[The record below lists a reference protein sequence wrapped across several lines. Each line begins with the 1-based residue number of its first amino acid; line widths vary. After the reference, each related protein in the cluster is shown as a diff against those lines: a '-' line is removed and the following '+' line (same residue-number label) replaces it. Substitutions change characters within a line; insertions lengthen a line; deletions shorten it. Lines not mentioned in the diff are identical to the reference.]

1 MNKFLIAL
9 LVSLVFIPAIALAD
23 VNMQTNIST
32 TGNVNAE
39 TNINAPNVSI
49 AINGVTWNEYN
60 PNYIAENEQKWSK
73 DRTGI
78 TLGQFSV
85 ISRYFYN
92 PGELSSR
99 DFNLLTY
106 LVTLIHKVVDPDIVE
121 LQYQNEALRYMMKD
135 IYGDQYDKE
144 YCRAKCK
151 VAFKH
156 NLEYVMCNDV
166 KCHEEQPGTWYCDKP
181 LSADRW
187 VGVYRFYFR

>member
-78 TLGQFSV
+78 TLGQF
-85 ISRYFYN
+85 
-92 PGELSSR
+92 
-99 DFNLLTY
+99 
-106 LVTLIHKVVDPDIVE
+106 
-121 LQYQNEALRYMMKD
+121 
-135 IYGDQYDKE
+135 
-144 YCRAKCK
+144 
-151 VAFKH
+151 
-156 NLEYVMCNDV
+156 
-166 KCHEEQPGTWYCDKP
+166 
-181 LSADRW
+181 
-187 VGVYRFYFR
+187 

>member
-1 MNKFLIAL
+1 M
-9 LVSLVFIPAIALAD
+9 
-23 VNMQTNIST
+23 
-32 TGNVNAE
+32 
-39 TNINAPNVSI
+39 
-49 AINGVTWNEYN
+49 
-60 PNYIAENEQKWSK
+60 
-73 DRTGI
+73 
-78 TLGQFSV
+78 
-85 ISRYFYN
+85 
-92 PGELSSR
+92 
-99 DFNLLTY
+99 
-106 LVTLIHKVVDPDIVE
+106 TLIHKVVDPDIVE